1 MHLVLTSYVV
11 ILGWVLA
18 LVVTLAAG
26 MAILA
31 WLLNWLTGEL
41 NVWREI
47 RRKNIAMAIVM
58 GAAILAIGLIIGMIR

>member
-11 ILGWVLA
+11 ILGWVLS
-18 LVVTLAAG
+18 LVITLAAG

-47 RRKNIAMAIVM
+47 KRKNIAMAIVM
-58 GAAILAIGLIIGMIR
+58 GAAILTIGLIIGMLR